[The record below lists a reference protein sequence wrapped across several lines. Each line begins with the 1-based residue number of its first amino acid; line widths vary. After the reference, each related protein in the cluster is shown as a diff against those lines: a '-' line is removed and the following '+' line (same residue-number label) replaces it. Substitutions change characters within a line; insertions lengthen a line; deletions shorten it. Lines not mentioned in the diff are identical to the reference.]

1 MREGFPSGNIKVV
14 VGAPKAPFINF
25 GIRYISIPV
34 LAATGKALCT
44 VLYSWNV
51 KVLILVGQKE

>member
-14 VGAPKAPFINF
+14 VGAPKAPSSISVS
-25 GIRYISIPV
+25 GIFRYRLLV
-34 LAATGKALCT
+34 LAATGKAL
-44 VLYSWNV
+44 LYSWNV